1 MFLPYVCISKIPF
14 SDKKCAT
21 TVCPFCA
28 QELEQI
34 NVNYIHDITIME
46 IIYIEVA
53 SRAGKI
59 SLYSIFRCQS
69 AQKHEAD
76 QSRYFSVNIKSLIR
90 LPNDNFLT
98 QLLHVFGAKLRKPWR
113 DIFTYYLSLIT
124 YYLLLITY

>member
-14 SDKKCAT
+14 SDKKCVT

-34 NVNYIHDITIME
+34 NVNYITIME

-69 AQKHEAD
+69 TQKHEAD
-76 QSRYFSVNIKSLIR
+76 HSRYFSVDIKSLIR
-90 LPNDNFLT
+90 LPNDDFLT
-98 QLLHVFGAKLRKPWR
+98 QLLFSAKPQTANRM
-113 DIFTYYLSLIT
+113 YLKMSSAEIVCCM
-124 YYLLLITY
+124 